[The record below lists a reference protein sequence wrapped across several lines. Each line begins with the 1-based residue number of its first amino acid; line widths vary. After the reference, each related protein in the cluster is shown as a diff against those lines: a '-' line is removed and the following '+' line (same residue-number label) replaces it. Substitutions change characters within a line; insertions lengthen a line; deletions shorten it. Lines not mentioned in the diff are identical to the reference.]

1 MTFEVDQWLN
11 DLKWRYSRVLCKA
24 WTTAYLFTVP
34 VSILTTCL
42 SSIDRCYAISRPLQY
57 RTNRNGLKH
66 KALVA
71 IILIWIYSILF
82 ALLPEFGWNPP
93 GASHGVKEGSP
104 FCFFDIYIEYSI
116 LSSVLHF
123 ILPSLVTAFFYYNM
137 FKAMKTHTMHR
148 RRMSTGSDCSH
159 ARGPSQT
166 KRTPNHRKEQRINF
180 RHNVSLAKSYAL
192 IGSLLILTWCPHSI
206 ISIMQNMCLYKQSRS
221 YGCGNIMDISEDTV
235 TSFLLLGY
243 FNSALNPIVYVLR
256 FRQFRLTL
264 MECVTC
270 KRHWQCGHG
279 LLPLY
284 IQGWWEG
291 AFPPGSP
298 ALWNRVPQSI

>member
-1 MTFEVDQWLN
+1 MTLEVDQFLH
-11 DLKWRYSRVLCKA
+11 DKKWRFSKVLCKA

-42 SSIDRCYAISRPLQY
+42 SSIDRWYAISRPLQY

-82 ALLPEFGWNPP
+82 ASIPEMGWNPP
-93 GASHGVKEGSP
+93 GDSHGVPENSE
-104 FCFFDIYIEYSI
+104 FCYFDIYLTYSI

-123 ILPSLVTAFFYYNM
+123 ILPSIVTAFFYYNM
-137 FKAMKTHTMHR
+137 FKAMKTHNMYR
-148 RRMSTGSDCSH
+148 RRMSSGSDYSH
-159 ARGPSQT
+159 AHSRSPSH
-166 KRTPNHRKEQRINF
+166 RNHRKEQRINF

-206 ISIMQNMCLYKQSRS
+206 ISVMQNSCDLRNSKS
-221 YGCGNIMDISEDTV
+221 YGCGVILGISEHT
-235 TSFLLLGY
+235 TNFLLLLGY

-264 MECVTC
+264 RDWLSCH
-270 KRHWQCGHG
+270 KH
-279 LLPLY
+279 
-284 IQGWWEG
+284 
-291 AFPPGSP
+291 
-298 ALWNRVPQSI
+298 